1 MLRETEPLAH
11 FSGPFYET
19 YQYHSKGERMNIN
32 KVEGEIT
39 SSPKRLARIAG
50 LLYLIVGIFGGF
62 AVGYVTPMLYV
73 PGDAATTAG
82 NMATFIPL
90 AIVNLIA
97 ASMVYGE
104 LLLITNSIW
113 PAVLLH
119 TIGNALVDVL
129 IVQGFVRILPGTD
142 FLVSPGHRSLLTM
155 SLFALIGWYCI
166 KHGYESSRLV
176 DDMKVLSHA
185 AVAKHP
191 RSSNYI
197 HIHFRMIQY

>member
-1 MLRETEPLAH
+1 
-11 FSGPFYET
+11 
-19 YQYHSKGERMNIN
+19 MNIN

-113 PAVLLH
+113 TAVLLH

-142 FLVSPGHRSLLTM
+142 FLVSPGHQSLLTM
-155 SLFALIGWYCI
+155 SLFALIGI
-166 KHGYESSRLV
+166 VLHQIRVRKQQTGGRYEGGIASS
-176 DDMKVLSHA
+176 
-185 AVAKHP
+185 
-191 RSSNYI
+191 SSPTPAEL
-197 HIHFRMIQY
+197 